1 MKCWFCRSEMKWLG
15 DFDFKEYELDG
26 DGIVAILSCDECDAM
41 AEFWT
46 EPKNNQKIN
55 NNKVTI

>member
-26 DGIVAILSCDECDAM
+26 DGTVAILSCNECDAM

-46 EPKNNQKIN
+46 KPNDNQKIN